1 MVGQLYYLTGSLR
14 APETGI
20 VAGGPFFCIVLLL
33 HTSGRTISWS
43 NYQEMLIHQ
52 RTLDKEVSL
61 QGTGLH
67 TGKKCMITF
76 KPAPVNYGYRFVR
89 TDIENCPEIPAL
101 IDYVVDVC
109 RGTTI
114 EFEGNKVHTTEHVLA
129 ALYGLEIDN
138 CRIEMSGPEPP
149 VMDGSSREFAQALKS
164 AGLAE
169 QDEPKNYLVID
180 ETIEYHDAENKVDI
194 VALPLDGFRSTVMVD
209 YKNPALGS
217 QHSGIFNLE
226 KEFLNDF
233 APCRTFCFLS
243 EVEELATIGII
254 KGGDLDNAVVIVDK
268 KMTDTE
274 LDNLAKKIGIDSSRL
289 VLGENGILNNRE
301 LRFENEPARHKLLD
315 LIGDIALLGMPVK
328 AQILAAR
335 PGHASN
341 VEFVKLLK
349 KYADRNRLARQFQH
363 EKKSG
368 VIFDINAIQKIL
380 PHRYP
385 FLLIDKIVEFKLDD
399 KIVSIKNVTMNEE
412 FFQGH
417 FPGNP
422 IMPGVLIVEAMAQT
436 GGIMMLNGNDNIG
449 NMQVYFM
456 GIDKARFRKPVIPG
470 DTLVIEA
477 VMKSRRRS
485 VCQFDAK
492 AYVRGDLVC
501 EASLMATVV
510 EKKD

>member
-1 MVGQLYYLTGSLR
+1 
-14 APETGI
+14 
-20 VAGGPFFCIVLLL
+20 
-33 HTSGRTISWS
+33 
-43 NYQEMLIHQ
+43 MLIHQ
-52 RTLDKEVSL
+52 RTLEQEVSL

-67 TGKKCMITF
+67 TGKECMITF
-76 KPAPVNYGYRFVR
+76 KPAAVNYGYRFVR
-89 TDIENCPEIPAL
+89 TDIENCPEIPA
-101 IDYVVDVC
+101 IIENVVDVC

-114 EFEGNKVHTTEHVLA
+114 EFEGNKVYTTEHVLA
-129 ALYGLEIDN
+129 ALYGLQIDN
-138 CRIEMSGPEPP
+138 CKIEMSGPEPP
-149 VMDGSSREFAQALKS
+149 VMDGSSVQFAKALVS
-164 AGLAE
+164 AGLTE

-180 ETIEYHDAENKVDI
+180 ETIEFHDPENNVDI
-194 VALPLDGFRSTVMVD
+194 VALPLDGFRATVMVD

-217 QHSGIFNLE
+217 QHSGLFDLE

-243 EVEELATIGII
+243 EVEELANIGII

-268 KMTDTE
+268 KMSGAE
-274 LDNLAKKIGIDSSRL
+274 LATLAEKIGVESSQL
-289 VLGENGILNNRE
+289 TLGENGILNNRK
-301 LRFENEPARHKLLD
+301 LHFKNEPARHKLLD
-315 LIGDIALLGMPVK
+315 LIGDIALLGMPLK

-341 VEFVKLLK
+341 VEFVKQLK

-385 FLLIDKIVEFKLDD
+385 LLLIDKIVEFTLDE
-399 KIVSIKNVTMNEE
+399 KIVSIKNVTVNEE

-436 GGIMMLNGNDNIG
+436 GGIMMLNGSDNMND
-449 NMQVYFM
+449 MQVYFM
-456 GIDKARFRKPVIPG
+456 GIDKARFRKPVVPG

-477 VMKSRRRS
+477 IMKSRRRN

-501 EASLMATVV
+501 EASLMATVI
-510 EKKD
+510 EQKD

>member
-1 MVGQLYYLTGSLR
+1 
-14 APETGI
+14 
-20 VAGGPFFCIVLLL
+20 
-33 HTSGRTISWS
+33 
-43 NYQEMLIHQ
+43 MLIHQ
-52 RTLDKEVSL
+52 RTLQKEVSL
-61 QGTGLH
+61 WGTGLH
-67 TGKKCMITF
+67 TGKECMITF
-76 KPAPVNYGYRFVR
+76 KPAPENYGYRFVR

-114 EFEGNKVHTTEHVLA
+114 EYNGTKVHTTEHVLA
-129 ALYGLEIDN
+129 ALYGLQIDN

-149 VMDGSSREFAQALKS
+149 VMDGSSLQFAEALLG
-164 AGLAE
+164 AGLQE
-169 QDEPKNYLVID
+169 QEEPKNYLVID
-180 ETIEYHDAENKVDI
+180 ETIEYHNPENSVDI
-194 VALPLDGFRSTVMVD
+194 VGLPLDGFRVTVMVD

-217 QHSGIFNLE
+217 QHSGLFDLDQ
-226 KEFLNDF
+226 EFLRDF

-243 EVEELATIGII
+243 EVEALANIGII
-254 KGGDLDNAVVIVDK
+254 KGGDVDNAVVIVDK
-268 KMTDTE
+268 EMSGSE
-274 LDNLAKKIGIDSSRL
+274 LETLAGKIGIDSSKL
-289 VLGENGILNNRE
+289 QLGENGILNNRE
-301 LRFENEPARHKLLD
+301 LRFGNEPARHKLLD
-315 LIGDIALLGMPVK
+315 MLGDLALLGMPIK

-341 VEFVKLLK
+341 VEFVRQLK
-349 KYADRNRLARQFQH
+349 KYVDRNKLARQYQH

-368 VIFDINAIQKIL
+368 VIFDINAIQNIL

-385 FLLIDKIVEFKLDD
+385 FLLIDKIVEFKLDE

-422 IMPGVLIVEAMAQT
+422 IMPGVLIIEAMAQT
-436 GGIMMLNGNDNIG
+436 GGIMMLNGNDNI
-449 NMQVYFM
+449 NDMQVYFM
-456 GIDKARFRKPVIPG
+456 GIDKARFRKPVVPG

-485 VCQFDAK
+485 VCQFDGK
-492 AYVRGDLVC
+492 AYVRGELVC

-510 EKKD
+510 EKAKK

>member
-1 MVGQLYYLTGSLR
+1 
-14 APETGI
+14 
-20 VAGGPFFCIVLLL
+20 
-33 HTSGRTISWS
+33 
-43 NYQEMLIHQ
+43 MLIHQ
-52 RTLDKEVSL
+52 RTLEQEVSL

-67 TGKKCMITF
+67 TGKECMITF

-89 TDIENCPEIPAL
+89 TDIENCPEIPA
-101 IDYVVDVC
+101 IIENVVDVC

-114 EFEGNKVHTTEHVLA
+114 EFEGNKVYTTEHVLA
-129 ALYGLEIDN
+129 ALYGLQIDN
-138 CRIEMSGPEPP
+138 CKIEMSGPEPP
-149 VMDGSSREFAQALKS
+149 VMDGSSVQFAKALVS

-180 ETIEYHDAENKVDI
+180 ETIEFHDPENNVDI
-194 VALPLDGFRSTVMVD
+194 VALPLDGFRATVMVD

-217 QHSGIFNLE
+217 QHSGLFDLE

-243 EVEELATIGII
+243 EVEELANIGII

-268 KMTDTE
+268 KMSGAE
-274 LDNLAKKIGIDSSRL
+274 LDTLAEKIGVESSQL
-289 VLGENGILNNRE
+289 TLGENGILNNRK
-301 LRFENEPARHKLLD
+301 LHFKNEPARHKLLD
-315 LIGDIALLGMPVK
+315 LIGDIALLGMPLK

-341 VEFVKLLK
+341 VEFVKQLK

-385 FLLIDKIVEFKLDD
+385 LLLIDKIVEFTLDE
-399 KIVSIKNVTMNEE
+399 KIVSIKNVTVNEE

-436 GGIMMLNGNDNIG
+436 GGIMMLNGSDNMND
-449 NMQVYFM
+449 MQVYFM
-456 GIDKARFRKPVIPG
+456 GIDKARFRKPVVPG

-477 VMKSRRRS
+477 IMKSRRRN

-501 EASLMATVV
+501 EASLMATVI
-510 EKKD
+510 EQKD

>member
-1 MVGQLYYLTGSLR
+1 
-14 APETGI
+14 
-20 VAGGPFFCIVLLL
+20 
-33 HTSGRTISWS
+33 
-43 NYQEMLIHQ
+43 MLIHQ
-52 RTLDKEVSL
+52 RTLEQEVSL

-67 TGKKCMITF
+67 TGKECMITF

-89 TDIENCPEIPAL
+89 TDIENCPEIPA
-101 IDYVVDVC
+101 IIENVVDVC

-114 EFEGNKVHTTEHVLA
+114 EFEGNKVYTTEHVLA
-129 ALYGLEIDN
+129 ALYGLQIDN
-138 CRIEMSGPEPP
+138 CKIEMSGPEPP
-149 VMDGSSREFAQALKS
+149 VMDGSSVQFAKALVS

-180 ETIEYHDAENKVDI
+180 ETIEFHDPENNVDI
-194 VALPLDGFRSTVMVD
+194 VALPLDSFRATVMVD

-217 QHSGIFNLE
+217 QHSGLFDLE

-243 EVEELATIGII
+243 EVEELANIGII

-268 KMTDTE
+268 KMSGAE
-274 LDNLAKKIGIDSSRL
+274 LATLAEKIGVESSQL
-289 VLGENGILNNRE
+289 TLGENGILNNRK
-301 LRFENEPARHKLLD
+301 LHFKNEPARHKLLD
-315 LIGDIALLGMPVK
+315 LIGDIALLGMPLK

-341 VEFVKLLK
+341 VEFVKQLK

-385 FLLIDKIVEFKLDD
+385 LLLIDKIVEFTLDE
-399 KIVSIKNVTMNEE
+399 KIVSIKNVTVNEE

-436 GGIMMLNGNDNIG
+436 GGIMMLNGSDNMND
-449 NMQVYFM
+449 MQVYFM
-456 GIDKARFRKPVIPG
+456 GIDKARFRKPVVPG

-477 VMKSRRRS
+477 IMKSRRRN

-501 EASLMATVV
+501 EASLMATVI
-510 EKKD
+510 EQKD